1 MSKYKFDTTDLPLI
15 EVVDENGTVVT
26 SIDAVSALTD
36 TVDNLRDDVE
46 KIAGNYKRNVILQ
59 AIKAIGNCN
68 FHDFEDLNAY
78 ELFGIVKEQYLVP
91 DDGKVYKPNDK
102 HKFVYSADKRI
113 WRMYLINKDGTEEV
127 GGWVEN
133 PQYLLGDENW
143 VGENAVLKGI
153 CVLKDCDVIGNS
165 QVIDSV
171 FINSTVCDSLVS
183 DSFVQNSRVL
193 ANSEVIKSFIK
204 DSSTEASYLHSMS
217 ANDTPFIHDYFS
229 APYDPESSKRLHS
242 PEDNVVSYT
251 VENVGT
257 AHNTLTVG
265 FLSNGELIITRGC
278 FSGTLK
284 EFKKAINR
292 DPNRSIVES
301 RYYYQMVRYLVK
313 KLEAEHNPD
322 TVKELLVVA
331 NKTDEL
337 MKLVNKLTV
346 VSLLKG
352 HAFKDW
358 VLDKLIPLINDLE
371 RGI

>member
-1 MSKYKFDTTDLPLI
+1 MSKYKFDTTDLPSI
-15 EVVDENGTVVT
+15 KVIDENGTVVT

-36 TVDNLRDDVE
+36 TVDNLKDDVE

-68 FHDFEDLNAY
+68 FHDFEDLDAY
-78 ELFGIVKEQYLVP
+78 ELFGIVKERYFVP

-102 HKFVYSADKRI
+102 HKFVYSADKCI

-153 CVLKDCDVIGNS
+153 CILKDCDVVGNS
-165 QVIDSV
+165 KIIDSV
-171 FINSTVCDSLVS
+171 LINSTVCDSLMA
-183 DSFVQNSRVL
+183 DSFVHDSRIL
-193 ANSEVIKSFIK
+193 ANSEVIKCFIK
-204 DSSTEASYLHSMS
+204 DSSTECSYLHSMS
-217 ANDTPFIHDYFS
+217 AKETHFIHDYFS
-229 APYDPESSKRLHS
+229 APYEPESSKRLHS

-265 FLSNGELIITRGC
+265 FFSNGELLVTRGC
-278 FSGTLK
+278 FTGTLK
-284 EFKKAINR
+284 EFKKAAHK
-292 DPNRSIVES
+292 DPSRSIVES

-322 TVKELLVVA
+322 IVKELSVA
-331 NKTDEL
+331 TNKTDEL

-346 VSLLKG
+346 VSLLKY

-371 RGI
+371 RGN